1 MASLTFEVER
11 RMIPKD
17 PEPPL
22 DFDGLVLSAPKSRTQ
37 RRRTLRLAV
46 SAILHG
52 LLIAALVIIPLL
64 SKTEMPEAVQGTRVF
79 FVTPSIA
86 PPPPPPPPPPSGAP
100 RAAAVA
106 NVAREVDSRRFV
118 APIELPGDMPVAD
131 GLDLGVEGGVV
142 GGVEGGVAG
151 GVVGGVVG
159 GLPDVAPVVRPV
171 RVGAGI
177 REPRKIKHVDPVYPF
192 VARSARV
199 QGVVVLEC
207 TVGVDGRVETAQV
220 VQGVPLLD
228 KAALEAVRQWR
239 YTPTLYQGVPVP
251 VIMTVT
257 VTFALTGGF

>member
-1 MASLTFEVER
+1 MASLTFEVDR

-22 DFDGLVLSAPKSRTQ
+22 DFEGLVLSAPKNQVQSRW
-37 RRRTLRLAV
+37 TLRVAA

-52 LLIAALVIIPLL
+52 LAIAALVIIPLL
-64 SKTEMPEAVQGTRVF
+64 SETEMPEAAQGTRVF
-79 FVTPSIA
+79 FAAPTIA

-100 RAAAVA
+100 RAAVA
-106 NVAREVDSRRFV
+106 NVTRAVDTHRFV
-118 APIELPGDMPVAD
+118 APIDLPSSVPVAD
-131 GLDLGVEGGVV
+131 GLDLGVEGGVA

-159 GLPDVAPVVRPV
+159 GLPDVAPVVKPV

-177 REPRKIKHVDPVYPF
+177 REPRKIKNVDPVYPF

-199 QGVVVLEC
+199 QGVVVIEC
-207 TVGVDGRVETAQV
+207 TVGIDGRVETAQV
-220 VQGVPLLD
+220 VQGVPLLE
-228 KAALEAVRQWR
+228 KAALDAVRQWR